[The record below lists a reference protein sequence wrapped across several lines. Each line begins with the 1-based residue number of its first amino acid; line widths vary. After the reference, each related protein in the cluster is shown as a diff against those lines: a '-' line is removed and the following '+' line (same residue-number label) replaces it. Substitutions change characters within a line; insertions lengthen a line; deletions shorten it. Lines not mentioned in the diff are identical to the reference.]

1 MFQYGRENI
10 EIAKKDRHTSCDNSE
25 NEDEDDDEEGQRD
38 KKEKGSSNDT
48 SHYLNHSNYMLHKMD
63 KKLKN
68 GVLAN
73 NSTSV
78 ISREDL
84 ILVPDPEQNYTS
96 ASTVTSE
103 SDHTAVIH
111 VSNPVLEYMFSDI
124 QSFDK

>member
-25 NEDEDDDEEGQRD
+25 NEDEDDGDEGKRE
-38 KKEKGSSNDT
+38 KKEKDPSDVT
-48 SHYLNHSNYMLHKMD
+48 SHYLNQSNHMLHKMD

-68 GVLAN
+68 GVLTN

-78 ISREDL
+78 ISRDDM
-84 ILVPDPEQNYTS
+84 ILVPDPEQNYVNANTTS
-96 ASTVTSE
+96 CE

-111 VSNPVLEYMFSDI
+111 VCNPLLEYMLSDI
-124 QSFDK
+124 QSFVK